1 MRKALFLI
9 AIGAIYRLV
18 PHPWNLVPMGALAL
32 YAGASL
38 PRRWAWIVPVAA
50 MGLSDLVL
58 DYAIGRP
65 LSDPSRWIIYA
76 SFALTTLMGPLARR
90 PKVGPWLLPVLSL
103 SASALFFLTSNF
115 GAWLVPEM
123 NYPRNLGRTALLLR
137 RRDSV
142 HPPDDPG
149 RPGGHRRFV
158 WTGSDPRASQSPAAG
173 SRGVAPAQ
181 SKTLRLPE
189 TDPVAQLLVSVRSA
203 DEARSALAG
212 GASII
217 DVKEPDHGSLGPAPW
232 SVWREVYT
240 AVSTAAPISVA
251 LGELPDWLG
260 HRLSSHSRRRR
271 GPAFRFASWALPEP
285 TLDWR

>member
-50 MGLSDLVL
+50 MGLSDLMIDGAGL
-58 DYAIGRP
+58 GHYAIGRP
-65 LSDPSRWIIYA
+65 FLDPSRWIIYA

-123 NYPRNLGRTALLLR
+123 NYPRNLAGLLTCYVAAIPFIHQTILADLAGTAVLFGLDAILERANRLLPAR
-137 RRDSV
+137 
-142 HPPDDPG
+142 G
-149 RPGGHRRFV
+149 
-158 WTGSDPRASQSPAAG
+158 ASLQPVENPPAA
-173 SRGVAPAQ
+173 
-181 SKTLRLPE
+181 
-189 TDPVAQLLVSVRSA
+189 
-203 DEARSALAG
+203 
-212 GASII
+212 
-217 DVKEPDHGSLGPAPW
+217 
-232 SVWREVYT
+232 
-240 AVSTAAPISVA
+240 
-251 LGELPDWLG
+251 
-260 HRLSSHSRRRR
+260 
-271 GPAFRFASWALPEP
+271 
-285 TLDWR
+285 